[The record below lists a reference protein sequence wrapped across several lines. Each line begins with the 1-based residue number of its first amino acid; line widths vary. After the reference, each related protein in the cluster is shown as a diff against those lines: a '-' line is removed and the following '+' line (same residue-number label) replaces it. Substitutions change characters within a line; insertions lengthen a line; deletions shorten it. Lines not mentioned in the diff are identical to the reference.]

1 MFEEALEEYKHI
13 LKKDPDHLKSL
24 LNMGNLCIQLG
35 EYEKAIKLFKRIIEL
50 DSDNA
55 ETWYRLGSAYQSV
68 ENYPEAVATFKRSIS
83 LNPFQE
89 ETHMNLAEI
98 QYFQYRSKFNWVK
111 EEITQRLRFILSIN
125 PQNKKGQKLLKELVE
140 DNRIQNNGS
149 P

>member
-1 MFEEALEEYKHI
+1 
-13 LKKDPDHLKSL
+13 
-24 LNMGNLCIQLG
+24 MGNLCIQLG
-35 EYEKAIKLFKRIIEL
+35 EYEKAISLFKRVIEL

-98 QYFQYRSKFNWVK
+98 QYFQYRSKFNGIKK

-125 PQNKKGQKLLKELVE
+125 PQNNKGQKLLNELVE
-140 DNRIQNNGS
+140 DNRIQNNG
-149 P
+149 PP